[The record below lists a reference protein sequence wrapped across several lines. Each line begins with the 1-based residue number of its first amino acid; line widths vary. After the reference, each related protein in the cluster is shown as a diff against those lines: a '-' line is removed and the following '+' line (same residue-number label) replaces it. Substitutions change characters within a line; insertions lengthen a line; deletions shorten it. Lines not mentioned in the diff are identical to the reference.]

1 MTDYERLQSFFD
13 GREFYDNS
21 FLALLRCK
29 RKAMYARFGV
39 HGRILENIVGPAAN
53 FGTCIHAGIAAYTA
67 GWGRLTDEQRRFM
80 AIRAFA
86 KNYSN
91 YDFTIRKGKRTG
103 TIPTNHTLARGV
115 DILDAYFTQYL
126 QEDPLLKPIEA
137 ELGFA
142 VEIGPRPGERDF
154 KPFTYIGSIDGV
166 FQRSIDQHLFPR
178 ETKTTSSDAE
188 GRLRQLNFDH
198 QPVGYVTCLREFP
211 NCQDIDGF
219 IGDVLLIAASKFEFS
234 RNYFTTNHRQRES
247 WRSQTINKV
256 EYWRSLC
263 DQAKD
268 KTINEQLDIFYQE
281 TNDCF
286 SYGRCSYYDVC
297 DWGVSQ
303 EAIAEYG
310 YGIWNPLLRRTPEK
324 TLISAEGQVDVITLT
339 R

>member
-1 MTDYERLQSFFD
+1 
-13 GREFYDNS
+13 
-21 FLALLRCK
+21 
-29 RKAMYARFGV
+29 MYARFGV

-53 FGTCIHAGIAAYTA
+53 FGTCIHAAIAAYTA
-67 GWGRLTDEQRRFM
+67 GWGRLSYDQRTFM
-80 AIRAFA
+80 AIRSFA
-86 KNYSN
+86 KHYSE

-126 QEDPLLKPIEA
+126 EEDPLLKPIEA

-154 KPFTYIGSIDGV
+154 EPFTYIGSIDGV
-166 FQRSIDQHLFPR
+166 FQRALDQRLLPR
-178 ETKTTSSDAE
+178 ETKTTSSGAE
-188 GRLRQLNFDH
+188 DRLRQLNFDH
-198 QPVGYVTCLREFP
+198 QPVGYITCLREFP
-211 NCQDIDGF
+211 GCETIDSF
-219 IGDVLLIAASKFEFS
+219 IGDVILVAASKFEFS
-234 RNYFTTNHRQRES
+234 RNYFTTNERQRQS
-247 WRSQTINKV
+247 WRSQVINKV
-256 EYWRSLC
+256 NYWRTLC
-263 DQAKD
+263 NEAKD

-297 DWGVSQ
+297 DYGVSQ

-310 YGIWNPLLRRTPEK
+310 YGIWNPLLRRPPEK
-324 TLISAEGQVDVITLT
+324 TLVKTANGELDTITIT